1 VQRPLQIGI
10 TGGIGSGKSTVCKIF
25 NVLGVPS
32 YDADSRAKAVM
43 TTDGILMAAI
53 EKEFGKLSFKPDG
66 ALDREYLSQVVF
78 ADEAKLNKLNALVHP
93 RVAIDYE
100 KWLATQSNKPYVLKE
115 AALLFEAG
123 SYTTLDKIIVVRA
136 PQALKIKRIL
146 MRDKNRSEEQVKNI
160 MNKQLPDKEK
170 VKRADFVVENDEHH
184 SLIDQVVKLHH
195 RFLAATGN
203 IHLDN
208 Q

>member
-53 EKEFGKLSFKPDG
+53 EKEFGKLSFKPNG
-66 ALDREYLSQVVF
+66 ALDREYLSQQVF
-78 ADEAKLNKLNALVHP
+78 ADAAKLDKLNALVHP
-93 RVAIDYE
+93 RVALDYE
-100 KWLATQSNKPYVLKE
+100 KWLTAQSDKPYVLKE

-123 SYTTLDKIIVVRA
+123 SYKLLDKIIVVSTPLLLR
-136 PQALKIKRIL
+136 IKRVL
-146 MRDKNRSEEQVKNI
+146 ARDANRSEEEVKNI
-160 MNKQLPDKEK
+160 MNKQLSEEEK
-170 VKRADFVVENDEHH
+170 VRRADFVVENDEHH
-184 SLIDQVVKLHH
+184 SLIDQVMKLHH
-195 RFLAATGN
+195 QFLAEAGKT
-203 IHLDN
+203 I
-208 Q
+208 